1 MKARRTASQTS
12 IISRAR
18 QGLPEYT
25 TRISAERVPR
35 VRPVTGRSIPGV
47 MHCAPQF
54 PGRGRRERPV
64 TGRARGR
71 RAYSKTTVSP
81 HVEHSSPHAGPHAG
95 MHSGPQT
102 GADPHQPCVG
112 ERNSMKDGRRQ
123 LLPKQLQPDAATTTV
138 RTITHDTIR
147 DIVGFSSPRQS
158 AEPTDDT
165 SIRDRG
171 EKTVA
176 HRYDTGGLRVAF
188 SSRAR
193 GGTVRLR
200 ESGKHC

>member
-1 MKARRTASQTS
+1 MHVVILQAREPTCLGCYATLRSVALSGAVCSPLEHVEEQT
-12 IISRAR
+12 
-18 QGLPEYT
+18 ET
-25 TRISAERVPR
+25 KPR
-35 VRPVTGRSIPGV
+35 GVTLGTIG
-47 MHCAPQF
+47 
-54 PGRGRRERPV
+54 
-64 TGRARGR
+64 
-71 RAYSKTTVSP
+71 SP